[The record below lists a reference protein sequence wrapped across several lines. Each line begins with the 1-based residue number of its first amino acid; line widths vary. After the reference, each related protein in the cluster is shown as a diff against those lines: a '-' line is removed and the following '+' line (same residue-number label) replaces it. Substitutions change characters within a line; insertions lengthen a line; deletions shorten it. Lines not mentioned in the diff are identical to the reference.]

1 MQKPYVY
8 IDFETRST
16 IDLKKAGADVY
27 SKDECT
33 DALCMAYAFDDK
45 PAKLWKLGEPFP
57 KVLGE
62 AIKAGASFIA
72 HNAAF
77 EFVIW
82 NNVCCKKY
90 GWPPLPI
97 RQLYCTMVRAYAMGL
112 PGKLETAGKAVGLK
126 VEKDM
131 QGHRIM
137 MQLSKPRGYDP
148 DGTPIWWQPK
158 DSTPK
163 MDIAEK
169 YRRTYEYCV
178 TDIVVERELFKRVLP
193 LSETERKLWIKD
205 QEINQRGVYVD
216 LKIINRAIELVESEK
231 KILNLKMRSLTCN
244 QVSTCNAAVDLKRWF
259 NIEFKKHKIEY
270 ECEGVAKDLVLIMLE
285 LPNLPKVMREVLKL
299 RQIAARN
306 SVAKL
311 KKMSEGAGKD
321 ARVRGCFQYYGAAS
335 TGRWAGRRIQLHN
348 LPRPKIKHEEIEEVL
363 ALFETV
369 HDPQELRDYINI
381 FHGSPTSIM
390 SDCLR
395 AMLCAAPGKKLIT
408 VDFSQIEARV
418 LAWLAGEEKTLQIFR
433 GHGKIYEHAASGI
446 YNVPL
451 EKVTKDQ
458 RLVGKVSILALGYQ
472 GGVGAFQSMAKN
484 YFIKVP
490 DKQADK
496 IKVAWRLANPNI
508 VQYWRDLNTAAI
520 AAVQTPGQKTV
531 AGSPGRQVTFL
542 KRGSFLFCRLPSGRA
557 ICYPYPQMKMTKLV
571 YNHVAEKYEKFN
583 SKKEYPSH
591 TYEIYDKYSLSYKGV
606 ENFNWITKI
615 AYGGLICE
623 NICQAVARDLLAEG
637 LMRWE
642 AAGYKVVMHVHDE
655 LVAEVNKNFGSLEDA
670 CDLLCEVP
678 AWAENL
684 PIVAEGWVG
693 QRYRK

>member
-45 PAKLWKLGEPFP
+45 PAKLWKLSEPFP

-148 DGTPIWWQPK
+148 DGAPIWWQPK

-216 LKIINRAIELVESEK
+216 LKIINRAIDLVESEK
-231 KILNLKMRSLTCN
+231 KILNLK
-244 QVSTCNAAVDLKRWF
+244 
-259 NIEFKKHKIEY
+259 KITI
-270 ECEGVAKDLVLIMLE
+270 L
-285 LPNLPKVMREVLKL
+285 
-299 RQIAARN
+299 
-306 SVAKL
+306 
-311 KKMSEGAGKD
+311 
-321 ARVRGCFQYYGAAS
+321 
-335 TGRWAGRRIQLHN
+335 QL
-348 LPRPKIKHEEIEEVL
+348 
-363 ALFETV
+363 LFT
-369 HDPQELRDYINI
+369 I
-381 FHGSPTSIM
+381 S
-390 SDCLR
+390 
-395 AMLCAAPGKKLIT
+395 
-408 VDFSQIEARV
+408 
-418 LAWLAGEEKTLQIFR
+418 
-433 GHGKIYEHAASGI
+433 
-446 YNVPL
+446 
-451 EKVTKDQ
+451 
-458 RLVGKVSILALGYQ
+458 
-472 GGVGAFQSMAKN
+472 
-484 YFIKVP
+484 
-490 DKQADK
+490 
-496 IKVAWRLANPNI
+496 
-508 VQYWRDLNTAAI
+508 
-520 AAVQTPGQKTV
+520 
-531 AGSPGRQVTFL
+531 
-542 KRGSFLFCRLPSGRA
+542 
-557 ICYPYPQMKMTKLV
+557 
-571 YNHVAEKYEKFN
+571 
-583 SKKEYPSH
+583 
-591 TYEIYDKYSLSYKGV
+591 
-606 ENFNWITKI
+606 
-615 AYGGLICE
+615 
-623 NICQAVARDLLAEG
+623 
-637 LMRWE
+637 
-642 AAGYKVVMHVHDE
+642 
-655 LVAEVNKNFGSLEDA
+655 
-670 CDLLCEVP
+670 
-678 AWAENL
+678 
-684 PIVAEGWVG
+684 
-693 QRYRK
+693 